1 MRADEAGEGEGEAC
15 GRSLFHEGA
24 AGAVFHGGRG
34 IGL

>member
-1 MRADEAGEGEGEAC
+1 MRTDETGEGEGEAC
-15 GRSLFHEGA
+15 GSGGFDKGA